1 MRRGVCLHPYM
12 KKKHAERRWTVM
24 LVPHGS
30 GSSRAVEVSQT
41 VVKALIGIGGVV
53 ALLFLVLGGAALSRG
68 VNVTKSRGL
77 ERENQL
83 LASEIQ
89 RLRERLVGLR
99 DTLNVFSEREQA
111 LRLLAGLNPI
121 DQGVRQAGI
130 GGPSGQWSERDS
142 LSAAGPNGRQA
153 LAARIDMDQLT
164 RRANI
169 LVRSLNEAYD
179 SASSQRSRYAALPS
193 IMPTKGWLTSAFAR
207 EREHPVLH
215 LARPHEGIDLSA
227 PMGMDIE
234 APAAGVVTQVS
245 WVEGYGNMLT
255 IDHGYGLV
263 TRYAHCSKI
272 LVVRGQR
279 VKRGQQVAKVGNTGL
294 STGPHLHYEVWVNGR
309 PVNPMKYVLP
319 DAIVD

>member
-1 MRRGVCLHPYM
+1 MR

-30 GSSRAVEVSQT
+30 GASRAVEVSQT
-41 VVKALIGIGGVV
+41 VVKALVGIGGVV
-53 ALLFLVLGGAALSRG
+53 ALLFLVLGGTALSRG
-68 VNVTKSRGL
+68 VNVTKSRAL

-99 DTLNVFSEREQA
+99 DTLNKFSDREEA
-111 LRLLAGLNPI
+111 MRLLAGLTPV
-121 DQGVRQAGI
+121 DQDVQQAGI

-142 LSAAGPNGRQA
+142 LSAAGPNGQQA

-169 LVRSLNEAYD
+169 LVRSINEAYD
-179 SASSQRSRYAALPS
+179 SASSQRARYQSLPS

-207 EREHPVLH
+207 EREHPILH

-227 PMGMDIE
+227 KMGMDIE

-272 LVVRGQR
+272 RSEER
-279 VKRGQQVAKVGNTGL
+279 RVGNEG
-294 STGPHLHYEVWVNGR
+294 
-309 PVNPMKYVLP
+309 M
-319 DAIVD
+319 